1 MSMMLKDIPDF
12 LKPRERLKSFGVSS
26 LSNEELIAILLR
38 TGIKSTS
45 VKELSLEVLKTIEKI
60 SDLNNVSLNQFM
72 SISGI
77 GEAKAMSIIAA
88 LELGKRVY
96 LFNDKDK
103 IIKINN
109 SYTVYNLY
117 KYLRM
122 EEQENLI
129 ALFLDN
135 KNCLIKS
142 TKVFKGTVNSSIA
155 HPRDIFKLAIRN
167 NASSIIIV
175 HNHPSGDATPSKE
188 DITFTNNIFTS
199 GKIIGIPVI
208 EHVIIGNNNYYS
220 FKENKMVIL

>member
-1 MSMMLKDIPDF
+1 MLKDIPDF

-117 KYLRM
+117 KYL
-122 EEQENLI
+122 
-129 ALFLDN
+129 FN
-135 KNCLIKS
+135 KLNFMLYAHQS
-142 TKVFKGTVNSSIA
+142 FHSS
-155 HPRDIFKLAIRN
+155 L
-167 NASSIIIV
+167 
-175 HNHPSGDATPSKE
+175 
-188 DITFTNNIFTS
+188 
-199 GKIIGIPVI
+199 
-208 EHVIIGNNNYYS
+208 
-220 FKENKMVIL
+220 LL